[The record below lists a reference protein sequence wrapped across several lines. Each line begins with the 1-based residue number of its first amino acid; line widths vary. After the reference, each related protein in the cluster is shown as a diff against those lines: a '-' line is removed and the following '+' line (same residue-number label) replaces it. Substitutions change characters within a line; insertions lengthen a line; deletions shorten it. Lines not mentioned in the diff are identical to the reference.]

1 MHSCQRG
8 ATLVE
13 LLVAITLVGMVFA
26 IAVTLFVFGQRTF
39 ALTLAQA
46 DLQTSLTAASE
57 SIVSKVRNAVD
68 VSVSDDASGKGAD
81 CIYLGY
87 SGGVSTLL
95 YDKEGASGVPLV
107 GTRVENVQFAQASSA
122 GGCVLTIDLASSSK
136 GRSSKLSTSAYLANI
151 KEGAFSPDSGLYLRF
166 TLP

>member
-46 DLQTSLTAASE
+46 DLHLTDCGLR
-57 SIVSKVRNAVD
+57 KHCL
-68 VSVSDDASGKGAD
+68 KGAQ
-81 CIYLGY
+81 C
-87 SGGVSTLL
+87 
-95 YDKEGASGVPLV
+95 
-107 GTRVENVQFAQASSA
+107 
-122 GGCVLTIDLASSSK
+122 C
-136 GRSSKLSTSAYLANI
+136 
-151 KEGAFSPDSGLYLRF
+151 
-166 TLP
+166 